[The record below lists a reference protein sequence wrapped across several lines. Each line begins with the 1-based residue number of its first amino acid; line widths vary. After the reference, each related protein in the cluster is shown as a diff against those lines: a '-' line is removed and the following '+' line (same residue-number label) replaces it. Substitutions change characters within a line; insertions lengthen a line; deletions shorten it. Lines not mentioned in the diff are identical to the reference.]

1 MYEFGS
7 QEWLNAFVDAING
20 SKKYEE
26 AARDWEGDFYFIL
39 EPGGPVTERRYM
51 YLDLWH
57 GRCRSAEIFEEKD
70 KDKYKPEFT
79 IAGNLAIW
87 KKIKE
92 KKLDATQALLTR
104 QLKLSGNIGKVM
116 RATGATRELSA
127 ATQAVPTVFPE

>member
-7 QEWLNAFVDAING
+7 QAWLDAFVAAING

-26 AARDWEGDFYFIL
+26 AAKGWEGDFFFIL
-39 EPGGPVTERRYM
+39 EPGGSVTEIKYM

-57 GRCRSAEIFEEKD
+57 GKCRSAEIVEEKN

-87 KKIKE
+87 KKIRE
-92 KKLDATQALLTR
+92 KKLDSTQALLTR
-104 QLKLSGNIGKVM
+104 QLKLTGNIGKIM
-116 RATGATRELSA
+116 RAGGAARELGA
-127 ATQAVPTVFPE
+127 ATQAVPTIFPE